1 MNAQQLSVAC
11 SCPLPLAELWI
22 DFIVSAME
30 EYEINTVKRQASFL
44 GQIAWESA
52 YLSRLSENLNYS
64 EAGLI
69 ATFPTHFHGDAASY
83 ARNSVMI
90 ANRVYASRMGNGDEA
105 SGDGYKFR
113 GAGLIQLTGYDN
125 FLHYSG
131 ITGHDLIAQPDL
143 LRVPS
148 AACANVAAAYWQEH
162 GCNEFADAG
171 DITAMTKVINGGV
184 NGLAERMQ
192 MIDAALKA
200 LNAV

>member
-1 MNAQQLSVAC
+1 MNAQQLSAAC
-11 SCPLPLAELWI
+11 SCPLPKAEQWL
-22 DFIVSAME
+22 DFIVAAME
-30 EYEINTVKRQASFL
+30 EYEINTAKRQASFL

-64 EAGLI
+64 EAGLM
-69 ATFPTHFHGDAASY
+69 ATFPTHFHRDAAKY
-83 ARNSVMI
+83 ARNPVMI

-113 GAGLIQLTGYDN
+113 GAGLIQLTGHDN

-148 AACANVAAAYWQEH
+148 AGCANVSAAYWQEH

-171 DITAMTKVINGGV
+171 NITAMTKAINGGE
-184 NGLAERMQ
+184 NNLAER
-192 MIDAALKA
+192 IENIKKATEALDG
-200 LNAV
+200 

>member
-1 MNAQQLSVAC
+1 MNAQQLSAAC
-11 SCPLPLAELWI
+11 SCPLPKAEQWL
-22 DFIVSAME
+22 DFIVAAME
-30 EYEINTVKRQASFL
+30 EYEINTAKRQASFL

-64 EAGLI
+64 EAGLM
-69 ATFPTHFHGDAASY
+69 ATFPTHFHGDAAKY
-83 ARNSVMI
+83 ARNPVMI

-113 GAGLIQLTGYDN
+113 GAGLIQLTGHDN

-131 ITGHDLIAQPDL
+131 VTGHDLIAQPDL

-162 GCNEFADAG
+162 GCNEFSDAG
-171 DITAMTKVINGGV
+171 NIAAMTKAINGGA
-184 NGLAERMQ
+184 NGLAER
-192 MIDAALKA
+192 IENIKKATEALDG
-200 LNAV
+200 

>member
-1 MNAQQLSVAC
+1 MNAQQLASAC
-11 SCPLPLAELWI
+11 SCPLPKAEQWL

-30 EYEINTVKRQASFL
+30 EYEINTAKRQASFL

-64 EAGLI
+64 KAGLM
-69 ATFPTHFHGDAASY
+69 ATFPTHFHGDAARY
-83 ARNSVMI
+83 ARNPVMI

-113 GAGLIQLTGYDN
+113 GAGLIQLTGRDN

-148 AACANVAAAYWQEH
+148 AACANVAAAYWKEH

-171 DITAMTKVINGGV
+171 NITAMTKAINGGE
-184 NGLAERMQ
+184 NNLAER
-192 MIDAALKA
+192 IENIKKATEA
-200 LNAV
+200 LNG

>member
-1 MNAQQLSVAC
+1 MNAQQLAAAC
-11 SCPLPLAELWI
+11 SCPLPKADQWL

-30 EYEINTVKRQASFL
+30 EYEINTVKRQTSFL

-64 EAGLI
+64 KAGLM
-69 ATFPTHFHGDAASY
+69 ATFPTHFHGDAAKY
-83 ARNSVMI
+83 ARNPVMI
-90 ANRVYASRMGNGDEA
+90 GNRVYASRMGNGDEA

-113 GAGLIQLTGYDN
+113 GAGLIQLTGHDN
-125 FLHYSG
+125 YLHYSKL
-131 ITGHDLIAQPDL
+131 TGHDLIAQPDL

-171 DITAMTKVINGGV
+171 NITAMTKAINGGA
-184 NGLAERMQ
+184 NGLAER
-192 MIDAALKA
+192 IENIKKATEALDG
-200 LNAV
+200 

>member
-1 MNAQQLSVAC
+1 MNAQQLSAAC
-11 SCPLPLAELWI
+11 SCLLPKAEQWL

-30 EYEINTVKRQASFL
+30 EYEINAVNRQASFL

-64 EAGLI
+64 EAGLM
-69 ATFPTHFHGDAASY
+69 ATFPTHFHGDAAKY
-83 ARNSVMI
+83 ARNPVMI

-113 GAGLIQLTGYDN
+113 GAGLIQLTGRSN
-125 FLHYSG
+125 FLAYSSADF
-131 ITGHDLIAQPDL
+131 DLIAQPDL

-171 DITAMTKVINGGV
+171 NITAMTKAINGGE
-184 NGLAERMQ
+184 NNLAERIQ

-200 LNAV
+200 LYAV